1 MTKPSRHVP
10 RVGDDAKI
18 VYLAVSEA
26 AVVTATHGA
35 SVEVET
41 EDGERHVF
49 DLNEVTAHF
58 VRRGEP
64 YWGARLRIDPGT
76 PDD

>member
-1 MTKPSRHVP
+1 MNTPSRHVP
-10 RVGDDAKI
+10 RVGDDAEI
-18 VYLAVSEA
+18 VYLAVTEA
-26 AVVTATHGA
+26 AVVTATHDA
-35 SVEVET
+35 SVEVVT
-41 EDGERHVF
+41 DDGERHMF

-64 YWGARLRIDPGT
+64 YWGARLRIHPGP